1 MRIRARGSHGARI
14 NYANLTATLALFI
27 SLGGASYAAVSL
39 PAHSVGPTQL
49 KPSAVGVAALG
60 FPLGASSVTNNSPQD
75 LSKGACNG
83 ALRPGETPP
92 PCAPSHFGG
101 SSPTQLRINTHHPGH
116 LLISA
121 IAGLNNQGAT
131 ETHAEVSYA
140 VILDERAISHGEIT
154 IAGGQQEQV
163 PIQTLLPVASG
174 PHTVGIQVGA
184 EYSGYGPGDVI
195 ISPVSLI
202 VVSLP

>member
-1 MRIRARGSHGARI
+1 MRIRARGSHGIRI
-14 NYANLTATLALFI
+14 NYANVTATLALFI

-60 FPLGASSVTNNSPQD
+60 FPLGASSVTNESPQD

-101 SSPTQLRINTHHPGH
+101 PSPTQLRIHTHHHGK
-116 LLISA
+116 LLVSA
-121 IAGLNNQGAT
+121 VAGLDNEGAPG
-131 ETHAEVSYA
+131 THAEVSYA

-154 IAGGQQEQV
+154 VAGGQQEHI
-163 PIQTLLPVASG
+163 PIQALLPVASG
-174 PHTVGIQVGA
+174 PHMVGIQLGA

-202 VVSLP
+202 ALSLP